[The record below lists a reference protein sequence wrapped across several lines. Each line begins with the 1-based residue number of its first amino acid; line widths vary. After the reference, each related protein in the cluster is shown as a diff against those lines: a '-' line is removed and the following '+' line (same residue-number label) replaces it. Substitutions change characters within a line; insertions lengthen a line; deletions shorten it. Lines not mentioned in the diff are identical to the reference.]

1 MHKVARTHNNN
12 NNKKNSACVFV
23 LGCRKIS
30 SRPMA
35 ITPPIGLKVEVV
47 IVLLVAGAAAS
58 VVI

>member
-1 MHKVARTHNNN
+1 
-12 NNKKNSACVFV
+12 VFL

-47 IVLLVAGAAAS
+47 IVLVGAGAAAS
-58 VVI
+58 IVILMDLIRLAS

>member
-1 MHKVARTHNNN
+1 
-12 NNKKNSACVFV
+12 VFV

-47 IVLLVAGAAAS
+47 IVLVVAGAAAS